1 MINVNV
7 EQFLRELELLVNM
20 DSGQGNPGGITA
32 VAQWFKNRFDALG
45 WVTELVDVGRETG
58 NCMVVRNREAAHYDA
73 LLVGHLDT
81 VFPAGET
88 ARRPFRRDKHRAY
101 GLGVLDM
108 KQGCLAMLHVL
119 EQLPPEVSAALNI
132 AAIFNPDEEVGS
144 PWSKA
149 LIDTYARRCDYA
161 YVFEAASTDGSHCI
175 QRKGRYTGHIQFHG
189 QSGHAGYLLEGGM
202 VSAVNELLYWA
213 GQLNRHCS
221 AAAGTSVNIGV
232 IRGGQRAN
240 IVPDFAEME
249 FEARYERIEE
259 CERLLTTIDALKLHA
274 ARANVGVTFVTEKY
288 VPPLEPTAHALRY
301 AAHIRALSEAHG
313 IPFAVKKRGGVS
325 DANHIA
331 ACGPICVDGL
341 GPTGDFDH
349 SPREYLELS
358 TIQPN
363 LRFAWLL
370 LQDLADQKEDI

>member
-1 MINVNV
+1 
-7 EQFLRELELLVNM
+7 M

-45 WVTELVDVGRETG
+45 WITELADVSSETG
-58 NCMVVRNREAAHYDA
+58 NCLIVKNRETAHYDA

-81 VFPAGET
+81 VFPTGET
-88 ARRPFRRDKHRAY
+88 ARRPFRRDEHRAY

-119 EQLPPEVSAALNI
+119 EQLPPEVNAALNI
-132 AAIFNPDEEVGS
+132 AAIFNPDEEAGS
-144 PWSKA
+144 LWSKE
-149 LIDTYARRCDYA
+149 LIDSYARRCDYA

-175 QRKGRYTGHIQFHG
+175 QRKGRYTAHIQFHG

-202 VSAVNELLYWA
+202 VSAVNELVCWA
-213 GQLNRHCS
+213 AKLNEHCS
-221 AAAGTSVNIGV
+221 ATAGTSVNIGV
-232 IRGGQRAN
+232 IRGGQGAN

-249 FEARYERIEE
+249 VEARYERIEE
-259 CERLLTTIDALKLHA
+259 CKRLLTTIDALKQHA
-274 ARANVGVTFVTEKY
+274 AKANVGVTFVTEKY
-288 VPPLEPTAHALRY
+288 VPPLEPTARVLSY
-301 AAHIRALSEAHG
+301 AAHIRTLSEAHG
-313 IPFAVKKRGGVS
+313 IPFAVKKRGGLS

-331 ACGPICVDGL
+331 ACGPICLDGL

-358 TIQPN
+358 TIEPN
-363 LRFAWLL
+363 LRLAWLL
-370 LQDLADQKEDI
+370 LRDLADQKEDL

>member
-7 EQFLRELELLVNM
+7 EQFLQELELLVNM

-32 VAQWFKNRFDALG
+32 VAQWFKDRFDSLG
-45 WVTELVDVGRETG
+45 WITELADVSSETG
-58 NCMVVRNREAAHYDA
+58 NCLIVKNRETVHYDA

-81 VFPAGET
+81 VFPTRET
-88 ARRPFRRDKHRAY
+88 ARRPFRRDEHRAY

-119 EQLPPEVSAALNI
+119 EQLPPEVNAALNI
-132 AAIFNPDEEVGS
+132 AAIFNPDEEAGS
-144 PWSKA
+144 LWSKE
-149 LIDTYARRCDYA
+149 LIDSYARRCDYA

-175 QRKGRYTGHIQFHG
+175 QRKGRYTAHIQFHG

-202 VSAVNELLYWA
+202 VSAVNELVCWA
-213 GQLNRHCS
+213 AKLNEHCS
-221 AAAGTSVNIGV
+221 ATAGTSVNIGV
-232 IRGGQRAN
+232 IRGGQGAN

-249 FEARYERIEE
+249 VEARYERIEE
-259 CERLLTTIDALKLHA
+259 CKRLLTTIDALKQHA
-274 ARANVGVTFVTEKY
+274 AKANVGVTFVTEKY
-288 VPPLEPTAHALRY
+288 VPPLEPTARVLRY
-301 AAHIRALSEAHG
+301 TAHIRTLSEAHG
-313 IPFAVKKRGGVS
+313 IPFAVKKRGGLS

-331 ACGPICVDGL
+331 ACGSICLDGL

-358 TIQPN
+358 TIEPN
-363 LRFAWLL
+363 LRLAWLL
-370 LQDLADQKEDI
+370 LRDLADQKEAL

>member
-1 MINVNV
+1 
-7 EQFLRELELLVNM
+7 
-20 DSGQGNPGGITA
+20 
-32 VAQWFKNRFDALG
+32 
-45 WVTELVDVGRETG
+45 
-58 NCMVVRNREAAHYDA
+58 
-73 LLVGHLDT
+73 
-81 VFPAGET
+81 
-88 ARRPFRRDKHRAY
+88 
-101 GLGVLDM
+101 M

-232 IRGGQRAN
+232 IRGGQSAN

-288 VPPLEPTAHALRY
+288 VPPLEPTVRVLRY

-313 IPFAVKKRGGVS
+313 IPFAVKSAVECPTPTTLPPAAPSAWTDWAPPVISTTVRGSIWSCLRSSPIFVS
-325 DANHIA
+325 RGCCCRI
-331 ACGPICVDGL
+331 
-341 GPTGDFDH
+341 
-349 SPREYLELS
+349 
-358 TIQPN
+358 
-363 LRFAWLL
+363 
-370 LQDLADQKEDI
+370 